1 MLRYLKQIAYN
12 FPPPPKKHSH
22 VPSNCTLGRGTL
34 SFPWVYARNLHLP
47 LNHYIFRPFPTKL
60 ETWMKHGKIVWKQ
73 LYLFKTMLICRV
85 YGGRHHLL
93 QLAPPPP
100 HQKGFA
106 DICRILQGFCFFLK
120 VWVYFEERNHAVKHG
135 VKLLGTAFTFQ
146 KHANMHRLWGS
157 TSLITITTPPHHIHF
172 GGRNH
177 AVHGEI
183 CLEIALPSQN
193 HANMQ
198 SLWGSTSLITISPP
212 PLTTPKRICR
222 ILQGSCLHWKNQLC
236 FGRRTVR

>member
-1 MLRYLKQIAYN
+1 MQSLWG
-12 FPPPPKKHSH
+12 ST
-22 VPSNCTLGRGTL
+22 S
-34 SFPWVYARNLHLP
+34 
-47 LNHYIFRPFPTKL
+47 
-60 ETWMKHGKIVWKQ
+60 
-73 LYLFKTMLICRV
+73 LITIST
-85 YGGRHHLL
+85 
-93 QLAPPPP
+93 PPP

-146 KHANMHRLWGS
+146 KHANMHSLWGS

-212 PLTTPKRICR
+212 PHHTEKDLQDFARFLPPLEESIVLWETDRSVKHCKRCNLLGNTFTFSIWC
-222 ILQGSCLHWKNQLC
+222 
-236 FGRRTVR
+236 